1 MEFICDYMK
10 NAEQRHMLN
19 ELCRKTFWFDFEDW
33 VVNGYFEGDYIPY
46 SFVEDGRMLSNVS
59 VNRMQFIQNGVRRD
73 YIQLGTV
80 MTDEANRNQGLA
92 GKLIDMVLERYRD
105 KCGGVYLF
113 GNMEALDFYRRLG
126 FSEMQECLY
135 TLKKDC
141 GIAQHGEQFKPADTL
156 MKQKYIDAVR
166 RSAVN
171 SSLEQVNKFGL
182 QMFYTADLSG
192 VYYAEDIDCFIVLE
206 QEDGVT
212 ELQSVICGRSIP
224 LSEVLCR
231 IPAGWDTLRL
241 GFSPAAHDEALFDA
255 VPYDGADDYR
265 LFYCGKDVDSIEKQ
279 RLYFPALS
287 HA

>member
-1 MEFICDYMK
+1 MN

-19 ELCRKTFWFDFEDW
+19 ELCKKTFWFDFEGW

-80 MTDEANRNQGLA
+80 MTDEANRNRGLA

-113 GNMEALDFYRRLG
+113 GNMEALGFYRRLG
-126 FSEMQECLY
+126 FSEMQECRY
-135 TLKKDC
+135 
-141 GIAQHGEQFKPADTL
+141 
-156 MKQKYIDAVR
+156 
-166 RSAVN
+166 
-171 SSLEQVNKFGL
+171 
-182 QMFYTADLSG
+182 
-192 VYYAEDIDCFIVLE
+192 
-206 QEDGVT
+206 
-212 ELQSVICGRSIP
+212 
-224 LSEVLCR
+224 
-231 IPAGWDTLRL
+231 TLRL

-279 RLYFPALS
+279 RLYFPSLS